1 MYLRQ
6 LNFARSQDLRNL
18 TSSEQA
24 PQEYGN
30 AGTAPSR
37 KSYLALLLDALH
49 ESRRCQA
56 THIIRQYRHLIADE
70 HRSMTP
76 AEVSGYEIPQGGHSR
91 GKSR

>member
-6 LNFARSQDLRNL
+6 LNFTRSQDLTEPDEFGTGSAR
-18 TSSEQA
+18 
-24 PQEYGN
+24 YRN

-56 THIIRQYRHLIADE
+56 TRIIHQYRHLIADE
-70 HRSMTP
+70 QRSMTP
-76 AEVSGYEIPQGGHSR
+76 AEVSECEIPQGGRSR